1 MTIHLTME
9 MISVLFNLEQKVEV
23 TVIRVNSL
31 WLSSPYLFST
41 KHQSTNLLQINLL
54 FKINLKQNKKIIFMI
69 SQWILKCSLGG
80 DEKMMY
86 M

>member
-54 FKINLKQNKKIIFMI
+54 FKINLKQNKKIIIYDLSVDF
-69 SQWILKCSLGG
+69 
-80 DEKMMY
+80 KM
-86 M
+86 